1 MNEIKPNEGDMFTS
15 DNNQR
20 ELMLSAIQ
28 NRTEGHCPCVPKSFR
43 SDDTLCPCLK
53 YRSGEGCMCGL
64 FVKGGVNENNN

>member
-1 MNEIKPNEGDMFTS
+1 MNEIKPNEGDMFSS

-28 NRTEGHCPCVPKSFR
+28 NRTQGHCPCVPKSFR

-53 YRSGEGCMCGL
+53 YRNDEG
-64 FVKGGVNENNN
+64 KAGVF